1 MTALWRLIT
10 REPVRTQGV
19 VQAFVALLT
28 AFGLQW
34 SAEQVG
40 AVMAFT
46 AVLLAWVTREMV
58 TPVKTQSDG

>member
-1 MTALWRLIT
+1 MTALWKLIT

-19 VQAFVALLT
+19 VQAFIALLT
-28 AFGLQW
+28 AFGLGW
-34 SAEQVG
+34 TAEQVG

-58 TPVKTQSDG
+58 TPVATQSDP